1 MDEKNS
7 QFILLKIPPNLV
19 RLLGK
24 IHALSIEV
32 LCLYNI
38 AVVLYVPERT
48 ELKFL
53 CPINFSKELIDLRK
67 VICLKTFA
75 SLSFRNSHWYAG

>member
-32 LCLYNI
+32 LATYCMAYNGIVNIPEPLYNLTLWFH
-38 AVVLYVPERT
+38 ANT
-48 ELKFL
+48 DKSG
-53 CPINFSKELIDLRK
+53 CIDL
-67 VICLKTFA
+67 
-75 SLSFRNSHWYAG
+75 H

>member
-32 LCLYNI
+32 LYS
-38 AVVLYVPERT
+38 YY
-48 ELKFL
+48 
-53 CPINFSKELIDLRK
+53 
-67 VICLKTFA
+67 
-75 SLSFRNSHWYAG
+75 LSRLNWRADH

>member
-32 LCLYNI
+32 LRNEITIRCGI
-38 AVVLYVPERT
+38 ET
-48 ELKFL
+48 EY
-53 CPINFSKELIDLRK
+53 ELI
-67 VICLKTFA
+67 
-75 SLSFRNSHWYAG
+75 